1 MGINNLGRFEGKQ
14 GGVAATILPVGFKTV
29 VLGLYIPLQYETTIT
44 MGRIEDNGV
53 ANS

>member
-1 MGINNLGRFEGKQ
+1 MGINHLGRFEVKQ

-29 VLGLYIPLQYETTIT
+29 AFGLYIPLQYDTTIT
-44 MGRIEDNGV
+44 MGSIEDTGV